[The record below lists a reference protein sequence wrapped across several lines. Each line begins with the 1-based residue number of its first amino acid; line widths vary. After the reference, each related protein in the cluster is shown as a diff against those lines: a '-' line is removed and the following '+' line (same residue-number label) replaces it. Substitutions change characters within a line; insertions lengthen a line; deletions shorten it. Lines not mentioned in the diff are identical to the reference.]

1 MLSRKRSVSVTFY
14 KEYFSRL
21 PGYPQL
27 DGNGDLLLAIYSMI
41 PGTGVLSGT
50 QLQQTVTAASTQIQS
65 SLGKRLCDVIY
76 IYMYIICEMKA
87 VSGQF

>member
-1 MLSRKRSVSVTFY
+1 
-14 KEYFSRL
+14 
-21 PGYPQL
+21 
-27 DGNGDLLLAIYSMI
+27 MI